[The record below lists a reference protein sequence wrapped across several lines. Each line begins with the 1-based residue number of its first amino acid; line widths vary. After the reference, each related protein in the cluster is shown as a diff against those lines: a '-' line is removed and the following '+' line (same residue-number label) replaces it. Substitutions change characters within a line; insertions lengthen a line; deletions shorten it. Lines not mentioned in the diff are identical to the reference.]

1 VENFYSFL
9 RSQVEGSERP
19 NNMIDEE
26 KWEDLPS
33 SVVHLDDE
41 TFQPHLENI
50 KHTLVVFHVRCELIS
65 FSFTVSALAS

>member
-1 VENFYSFL
+1 
-9 RSQVEGSERP
+9 
-19 NNMIDEE
+19 MIDEE